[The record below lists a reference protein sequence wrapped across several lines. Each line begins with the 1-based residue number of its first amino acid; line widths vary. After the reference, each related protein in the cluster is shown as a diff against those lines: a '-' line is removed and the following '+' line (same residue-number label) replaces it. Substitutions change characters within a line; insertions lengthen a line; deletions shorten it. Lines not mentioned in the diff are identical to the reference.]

1 MFLTHLYALLLNEDF
16 PPFTFSK
23 RLPDTLS
30 NWCGFH
36 SCHCRISLNSKH
48 WKFQNG
54 GFGVGLQ
61 RSFLRPQLKAPADF
75 RGVAN
80 HGTRIYSRDYCWI
93 VAPSIFW
100 RRSFELSAVRWNKL
114 ASGQHRLSEKHN
126 GFAKCNYM
134 YIQKKNYAVLILCK
148 MEKSVLELVILGA
161 DRRPCFWGVITTH
174 ALAVRR
180 VVYKVS
186 WWVHVHRLILL
197 LKTNWAA
204 YGYKLNAD
212 IPDSLKHN
220 TRLCLHKLVV
230 TGYNNI
236 CWNCYSFVCFNNNCS
251 ETN

>member
-1 MFLTHLYALLLNEDF
+1 MKTFHPSHSPKDCQIRWATDAGFTLAIAEYLWILNIENFKMVALVSASQCFPTVILETAVEGSSGFPWRSQSWHSNLLTWLLLNRC
-16 PPFTFSK
+16 S
-23 RLPDTLS
+23 
-30 NWCGFH
+30 FH
-36 SCHCRISLNSKH
+36 FLAPVVWIISA
-48 WKFQNG
+48 G
-54 GFGVGLQ
+54 
-61 RSFLRPQLKAPADF
+61 
-75 RGVAN
+75 
-80 HGTRIYSRDYCWI
+80 
-93 VAPSIFW
+93 
-100 RRSFELSAVRWNKL
+100 RWNKL

-180 VVYKVS
+180 VVYKVF
-186 WWVHVHRLILL
+186 WWVHVHKLILL
-197 LKTNWAA
+197 LKTNWTA
-204 YGYKLNAD
+204 YGYKLDAD